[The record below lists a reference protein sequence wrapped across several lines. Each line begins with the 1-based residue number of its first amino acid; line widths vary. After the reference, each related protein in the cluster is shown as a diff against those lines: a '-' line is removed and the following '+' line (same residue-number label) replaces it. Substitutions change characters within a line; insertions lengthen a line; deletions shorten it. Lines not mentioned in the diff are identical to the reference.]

1 MLNYE
6 PGKFYVKSLVE
17 GIKIFL
23 KIKQP
28 NNENM
33 VANDKKVS

>member
-17 GIKIFL
+17 GIKFFS
-23 KIKQP
+23 KNKTTKQR
-28 NNENM
+28 EYGC
-33 VANDKKVS
+33 KR